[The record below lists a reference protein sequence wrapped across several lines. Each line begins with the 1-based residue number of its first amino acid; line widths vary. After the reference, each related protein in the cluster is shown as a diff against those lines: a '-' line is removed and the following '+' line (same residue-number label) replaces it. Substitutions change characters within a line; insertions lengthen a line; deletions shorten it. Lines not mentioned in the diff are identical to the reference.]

1 MWISLTNHSGYS
13 ILSSQASI
21 EELVQFASE
30 NKMEALTLTDTC
42 NLFGAVDFYKEC
54 KKKGIKPLIGMEVML
69 ASTSRLDKRRGS
81 DIFATPLTLIAKNR
95 VGYQNLCALSSLG
108 FIEGFYYTP
117 RIDKELIEKHHEGLI
132 CLIGSYA
139 SYLAELALKEDDTPF
154 YEELSFWKNL
164 FQDDL
169 YLQVERHRMDTKD
182 LVALGFDK
190 EQWLLQLHN
199 EMAEKQELLV
209 RKYKQVHEKTQI
221 ALVATNNVQFM
232 QKKDYKAHEI
242 LMNIQSADTIEIVEK
257 DSSGVI
263 RRRYPNPKRRVLPS
277 DQYYFKTPLEMES
290 LFEDLPMAIQATR
303 RLADSVDM
311 AMDFDTRYY
320 PVFIPPELEGKEFT
334 DAQRAAAAENFLR
347 QLCAKGVEDR
357 YTQER
362 LAAVQNVYPNE
373 DPIEVIKK
381 RLEYELSII
390 TTKGMCDYL
399 LIVYDFIHWAK
410 TQGIPMG
417 PGRGSGAGSII
428 LYLVGITDIEPLRFH
443 LFFERFINPERISYP
458 DIDVDICMDRRQEVI
473 DYTIRKYGK
482 DRVAQIITFGT
493 MKAKM
498 AVKDVGRVLSVPL
511 AKVNLIAKLI
521 PDDLQITLQKALD
534 VEPDLRDLR
543 DKDPEVA
550 KVLEM
555 AKALEGSI
563 RNTGIHAAGLIISAK
578 PLIETIPVC
587 TAKDAEMLVTQYAMK
602 PVEAV
607 GMLKIDFLGLKT
619 LTSIQKACDSVK
631 ETHNVEIDWVNLPLD
646 DKATFDLL
654 NHGKTSG
661 IFQLESQG
669 MQDLSRQLHI
679 DKFEE
684 IIAVGAL
691 YRPGPMEMIPTFI
704 QRKHGREKIEFD
716 HPWMED
722 ILQETYGIM
731 VYQEQ
736 VMQIASKL
744 AGYSLGEG
752 DVLRR
757 AMGKKDAEEMA
768 RQRDKFRSG
777 SEKNAIL
784 AQQSMAIFDKVE
796 KFASYG
802 FNKSHAAAYG
812 FLSYVTAYLKANYP
826 AHWMAALMTC
836 DMADISK
843 VAKHS
848 AECKTMAIAVLPPS
862 INESQKYFTPTNEGI
877 RFALGG
883 IKGIGEGVV
892 QTIIETRRDE
902 GNFKSL
908 ADFVQKIDLK
918 KIGKKTIETL
928 IEAGCFDDF
937 SPSRRALLGQTGELF
952 DASVRTQKE
961 KTKGYISFFG
971 EEDPKEEQKVFH
983 EDPPLERLF
992 KERELLGFYLTGHP
1006 LQLYQKEIEG
1016 LDAVSID
1023 TLMHLEQSDVLVVPF
1038 VIEDLEFRLSQKT
1051 QKKFALLK
1059 ASDQSGMVEL
1069 LAWSDLMDAK
1079 SSHFKENALLIGLIE
1094 LDRRGGEQK
1103 LMLKDLFSFD
1113 GMNQKDI
1120 LEYRDKLRSSQK
1132 SFLQK
1137 KAQQENRGSAMKAKE
1152 EKKEA
1157 TLKLYLNEAEM
1168 GHQAVVNLKKLFHAH
1183 PGKSPVHIQIGPTS
1197 LRIDESFGVKIT
1209 EELLMTL
1216 KQMQYVESVS
1226 NEEAPL

>member
-21 EELVQFASE
+21 EELVKFACDH
-30 NKMEALTLTDTC
+30 KMEALALTDSC

-95 VGYQNLCALSSLG
+95 LGYQNLCALSSLG

-117 RIDKELIEKHHEGLI
+117 RIDKELLEKYHEGLI
-132 CLIGSYA
+132 CLIGSHA
-139 SYLAELALKEDDTPF
+139 SYLADLALKEDDAPF
-154 YEELSFWKNL
+154 YQELEFWKNL
-164 FQDDL
+164 FQEDL
-169 YLQVERHRMDTKD
+169 YLQVERHRMDSKD

-209 RKYKQVHEKTQI
+209 QKYKLVHQKTNI
-221 ALVATNNVQFM
+221 GLVATNNVQFM

-242 LMNIQSADTIEIVEK
+242 LMNIQSAETIEIIEK
-257 DSSGVI
+257 DSSGVA

-277 DQYYFKTPLEMES
+277 DQYYFKTPMEMES
-290 LFEDLPMAIQATR
+290 LFADLPEAIETTR

-311 AMDFDTRYY
+311 SMDFDTRYY
-320 PVFIPPELEGKEFT
+320 PVFIPPELEGREFT
-334 DAQRAAAAENFLR
+334 DEQRAKAAEDFLR
-347 QLCAKGVEDR
+347 QLCSEGIKVR
-357 YTQER
+357 YTAER
-362 LAAVQNVYPNE
+362 LAAVQSVYPDENPM
-373 DPIEVIKK
+373 DVITK
-381 RLEYELSII
+381 RLDYELSII

-428 LYLVGITDIEPLRFH
+428 LYLIGITDIEPLRFH

-511 AKVNLIAKLI
+511 SKVNLIAKLI

-534 VEPDLRDLR
+534 VEPDLRDLA

-631 ETHNVEIDWVNLPLD
+631 NTHHVHIDWVNLPLD
-646 DKATFDLL
+646 DKPTFDLL
-654 NHGKTSG
+654 NQGKTSG

-669 MQDLSRQLHI
+669 MQDLARQLHI

-691 YRPGPMEMIPTFI
+691 YRPGPMEMIPSFI

-757 AMGKKDAEEMA
+757 AMGKKDAQEMA

-777 SEKNAIL
+777 SKNNSI
-784 AQQSMAIFDKVE
+784 QENQSMAIFDKVE

-862 INESQKYFTPTNEGI
+862 INESEQYFTPTNDGI

-892 QTIIETRRDE
+892 QAIIETRRSE
-902 GNFKSL
+902 GKFKSL
-908 ADFVQKIDLK
+908 ADFVQKIDVK

-937 SPSRRALLGQTGELF
+937 SHSRRALMGQTGDLF
-952 DASVRTQKE
+952 DASVRSQKE

-971 EEDPKEEQKVFH
+971 EEDPKEENEEVQD
-983 EDPPLERLF
+983 DPPLERLF

-1006 LQLYQKEIEG
+1006 LQLYQKEIEA
-1016 LDAVSID
+1016 LDAISID
-1023 TLMHLEQSDVLVVPF
+1023 NLMHLEQSDVLVIPF
-1038 VIEDLEFRLSQKT
+1038 VIEDLEYRLSQKT
-1051 QKKFALLK
+1051 QKKFAVLK

-1069 LAWSDLMDAK
+1069 LAWSDLIESK
-1079 SSHFKENALLIGLIE
+1079 GTQLKENALLVGLIE
-1094 LDRRGGEQK
+1094 LEKRGSEHK
-1103 LMLKDLFSFD
+1103 VMLKDLFSFD
-1113 GMNQKDI
+1113 GVHQKDV
-1120 LEYRDKLRSSQK
+1120 LEIRDRLRSSQK
-1132 SFLQK
+1132 VFLQK
-1137 KAQQENRGSAMKAKE
+1137 RAQQENRGSAMKAKE

-1157 TLKLYLNEAEM
+1157 MLKLYLNEAEM
-1168 GHQAVVNLKKLFHAH
+1168 GHQAVVQLKKLFNSH
-1183 PGKSPVHIQIGPTS
+1183 PGKSPVHIQIGPSS
-1197 LRIDESFGVKIT
+1197 LLIDESFGVKISD
-1209 EELLMTL
+1209 ELLSTL
-1216 KQMQYVESVS
+1216 QQLKYVESVGKS
-1226 NEEAPL
+1226 

>member
-30 NKMEALTLTDTC
+30 NKMEALALTDTC

-139 SYLAELALKEDDTPF
+139 SYLADLALKEDDTPF

-334 DAQRAAAAENFLR
+334 DAQRAAAAEKFLR

-428 LYLVGITDIEPLRFH
+428 LYLIGITDIEPLRFH